1 MVTVEKLSFG
11 YRKKDLVLENLDLTL
26 LPGHIYGLLGKN
38 GAGKSSLLYTLCG
51 LLFPQQ
57 GTVNLLQQNPAKRR
71 AQFLQQIF
79 LLPEEFCVPPVTIK
93 RYVDTHAPFY
103 PSFDHQAFN
112 RYLTEFEVPVD
123 HTLDG
128 MSQGQQKKVLI
139 SFALATRTRI
149 LFMDEPTNGLDIPSK
164 RQFRKI
170 IAGAL
175 GDDQV
180 ILISTHQ
187 VKDLDSLIDYVLIL
201 EDKKIILHESIHS
214 ITTKLAFK
222 QVMDPGEITGVL
234 YSEGA
239 LKGHAVV
246 SVNNT
251 GETTKFDME
260 MFFNA
265 LMVEKNKILPL
276 FKQQ

>member
-11 YRKKDLVLENLDLTL
+11 YRKKEPVLENLDLAL

-71 AQFLQQIF
+71 AQLLQQIF
-79 LLPEEFCVPPVTIK
+79 LLPEEFYVPPVTIK
-93 RYVDTHAPFY
+93 RYADTHAPFY
-103 PSFDHQAFN
+103 PSFDHQAFS
-112 RYLTEFEVPVD
+112 RYLTEFEIPVD
-123 HTLDG
+123 HTLQG

-149 LFMDEPTNGLDIPSK
+149 LLMDEPTNGLDIPSK
-164 RQFRKI
+164 KQFRKI

-175 GDDQV
+175 GDDQI

-187 VKDLDSLIDYVLIL
+187 VKDLDSLIDYVLVL
-201 EDKKIILHESIHS
+201 EDKKIILHESIYA
-214 ITTKLAFK
+214 ITSKLAFK

-276 FKQQ
+276 FNQH

>member
-1 MVTVEKLSFG
+1 MIDVRNLSFG
-11 YRKKDLVLENLDLTL
+11 YGKKDPVLENLDLAL
-26 LPGHIYGLLGKN
+26 FPGHIYGLLGKN
-38 GAGKSSLLYTLCG
+38 GAGKSSLLYNLCG

-57 GTVNLLQQNPAKRR
+57 GTIQILDQNPAERHAKL
-71 AQFLQQIF
+71 LQQIF
-79 LLPEEFCVPPVTIK
+79 ILPDEFYIPPVTIK

-112 RYLTEFEVPVD
+112 RYLTEFEVPID
-123 HTLDG
+123 HTLHG
-128 MSQGQQKKVLI
+128 MSLGQQKKVLI

-149 LFMDEPTNGLDIPSK
+149 LLMDEPTNALDIQSK
-164 RQFRKI
+164 RKFRKI

-175 GDDQV
+175 GDDQI
-180 ILISTHQ
+180 ILIRTHQ

-201 EDKKIILHESIHS
+201 DDKKIILHESIDA
-214 ITTKLAFK
+214 ITAKLTFK
-222 QVMDPGEITGVL
+222 HTMEPNEITGIL

-246 SVNNT
+246 AINNT
-251 GETTKFDME
+251 GETTKVDME

-276 FKQQ
+276 FNQQ

>member
-1 MVTVEKLSFG
+1 MVNVENISFG
-11 YRKKDLVLENLDLTL
+11 YRKKDPVLENLDLEL

-38 GAGKSSLLYTLCG
+38 GAGKSSLLYILCG

-57 GTVNLLQQNPAKRR
+57 GAVNVLQQNPAGRR
-71 AQFLQQIF
+71 AKLLRQMF
-79 LLPEEFCVPPVTIK
+79 LLPDEFYIPPVTIK

-103 PSFDHQAFN
+103 PAFDHQAFN
-112 RYLTEFEVPVD
+112 RYLTEFEVPAN

-128 MSQGQQKKVLI
+128 MSLGQQKKVLI

-164 RQFRKI
+164 KQFRKI

-187 VKDLDSLIDYVLIL
+187 VKDLDSLIDYVLVL
-201 EDKKIILHESIHS
+201 EDRKIILHESIHA
-214 ITTKLAFK
+214 ITARLAFR
-222 QVMDPGEITGVL
+222 QVIDPDEITGVI

-246 SVNNT
+246 AVNDT
-251 GETTKFDME
+251 GEPTKFDME

-265 LMVEKNKILPL
+265 LMIEKNKILPL